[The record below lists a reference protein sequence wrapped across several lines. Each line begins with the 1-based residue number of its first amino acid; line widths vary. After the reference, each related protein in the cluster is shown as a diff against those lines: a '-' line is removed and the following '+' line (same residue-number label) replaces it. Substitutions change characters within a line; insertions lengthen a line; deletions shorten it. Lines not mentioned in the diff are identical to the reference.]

1 MRDFKTVCRDS
12 EKQIMVAAHKGICG
26 GNIPP
31 NTLEAFSAALLG
43 GADIIECDISKCAD
57 GGLFMFHPGTEE
69 ECTNLPKNAVLS
81 MNSDEVRKIKLHS
94 VCRAET
100 QYSMYSLDEALD
112 FLKGKCYI
120 NLDKSFSYLPE
131 VMETVRRHGVEEQI
145 LLKCTPSEKNLKLL
159 EEFAPDVNFI
169 AVYMGKDEWTDVYL
183 RHNIKFFGA
192 EVVFADPNSML
203 ASDEYIQRMHS
214 LGLKLWVNAIVF
226 SYKTVLAGS
235 HTDDISISSDPD
247 EGWGWMA
254 DRGYDIIQTD
264 WPYQLKDY
272 LTRSGKLYLHN
283 R

>member
-69 ECTNLPKNAVLS
+69 ECTNLTKNAVLS

-131 VMETVRRHGVEEQI
+131 VMETVRRHGVEEQ
-145 LLKCTPSEKNLKLL
+145 
-159 EEFAPDVNFI
+159 
-169 AVYMGKDEWTDVYL
+169 
-183 RHNIKFFGA
+183 
-192 EVVFADPNSML
+192 
-203 ASDEYIQRMHS
+203 
-214 LGLKLWVNAIVF
+214 
-226 SYKTVLAGS
+226 
-235 HTDDISISSDPD
+235 
-247 EGWGWMA
+247 
-254 DRGYDIIQTD
+254 
-264 WPYQLKDY
+264 
-272 LTRSGKLYLHN
+272 
-283 R
+283 